1 MKIYIKFIVG
11 LFFKSFFYVLAI
23 MASLVFIL
31 NLLGEIDFFRDL
43 NIGASYTLFLSL
55 LNSPDMIF
63 EMFPFI
69 FLLTTQLF
77 FIKIM
82 KNNEIEILK
91 YSGLKNSKILS
102 ILSIVSFV
110 SGLFIVIFF
119 YNFSSSVKNF
129 YLELKSKYTIDGK
142 YLAVVTKNG
151 LWIRDKINNKI
162 LVINSSK
169 IENNYL
175 IGNFIT
181 EFDSEYNVLR
191 NIKSDKIDIT
201 DEEWLIFDGKIFN
214 KNNYEF
220 KSETK
225 LLTNFD
231 YKRIQSLYSNLSSLN
246 ILELFELKK
255 NYEKLNYSTVE
266 VNLQLLRLLT
276 VPLYLFL
283 MTIFA
288 SLIML
293 KIKRFENTTLNISL
307 GLFFSVVIYYINNFF
322 FVLGSTE
329 RISVTISI
337 FLPLIL
343 LAMTNGLM
351 INKINEK

>member
-1 MKIYIKFIVG
+1 MQIW
-11 LFFKSFFYVLAI
+11 
-23 MASLVFIL
+23 
-31 NLLGEIDFFRDL
+31 
-43 NIGASYTLFLSL
+43 LS
-55 LNSPDMIF
+55 
-63 EMFPFI
+63 
-69 FLLTTQLF
+69 
-77 FIKIM
+77 
-82 KNNEIEILK
+82 
-91 YSGLKNSKILS
+91 
-102 ILSIVSFV
+102 
-110 SGLFIVIFF
+110 
-119 YNFSSSVKNF
+119 
-129 YLELKSKYTIDGK
+129 
-142 YLAVVTKNG
+142 
-151 LWIRDKINNKI
+151 
-162 LVINSSK
+162 
-169 IENNYL
+169 
-175 IGNFIT
+175 
-181 EFDSEYNVLR
+181 
-191 NIKSDKIDIT
+191 KIDIT

>member
-1 MKIYIKFIVG
+1 MKIYIRFIVV

-23 MASLVFIL
+23 MSSLVFIL

-43 NIGASYTLFLSL
+43 NTGANFTLFLSL

-77 FIKIM
+77 FIKLI
-82 KNNEIEILK
+82 KNNEIEVFK

-102 ILSIVSFV
+102 ILSIISFI
-110 SGLFIVIFF
+110 SGVLIIVLF
-119 YNFSSSVKNF
+119 YNFSSSLKNF
-129 YLELKSKYTIDGK
+129 YLELKSNYTIDGK

-151 LWIRDKINNKI
+151 LWIRDIINNKI
-162 LVINSSK
+162 LVINASK

-175 IGNFIT
+175 IGSFIT
-181 EFDSEYNVLR
+181 EFDNEYNVLR
-191 NIKSDKIDIT
+191 NIKSDKIDIINK
-201 DEEWLIFDGKIFN
+201 EWIIYNGKIFN
-214 KNNYEF
+214 KNNYEL
-220 KSETK
+220 KSEIR

-231 YKRIQSLYSNLSSLN
+231 YKRIQTLYSNLSSLN
-246 ILELFELKK
+246 ILQLFELRK
-255 NYEKLNYSTVE
+255 NYEKLNYSTTE
-266 VNLQLLRLLT
+266 VNLQLLKLIT

-283 MTIFA
+283 ITIFA
-288 SLIML
+288 SLIMF
-293 KIKRFENTTLNISL
+293 KIKRLENTTLNISL

-329 RISVTISI
+329 KISVTISI
-337 FLPLIL
+337 FLPLL
-343 LAMTNGLM
+343 LLTM
-351 INKINEK
+351 INVFMINNVNEK

>member
-1 MKIYIKFIVG
+1 MKVYIRFIIG
-11 LFFKSFFYVLAI
+11 LFFKSFFYVLAV
-23 MASLVFIL
+23 MTSLVFIL
-31 NLLGEIDFFRDL
+31 NLLGEIEFFRDL

-69 FLLTTQLF
+69 FLLATQLF
-77 FIKIM
+77 FIKLM
-82 KNNEIEILK
+82 KNNEIEVLK
-91 YSGLKNSKILS
+91 YSGLKNSKILFV
-102 ILSIVSFV
+102 LSIVSFV
-110 SGLFIVIFF
+110 SGVLIIIFF
-119 YNFSSSVKNF
+119 YNFSSGLKNF

-151 LWIRDKINNKI
+151 LWIRDKVNNKI
-162 LVINSSK
+162 LVINASK

-175 IGNFIT
+175 IGSYIT
-181 EFDSEYNVLR
+181 EFDSEYNVIR
-191 NIKSDKIDIT
+191 NIKSDKINIANK
-201 DEEWLIFDGKIFN
+201 EWLIYDGKIFN
-214 KNNYEF
+214 RNNYEL
-220 KSETK
+220 KSEIK

-255 NYEKLNYSTVE
+255 NYEKLNYSTIE
-266 VNLQLLRLLT
+266 VNLQLLRLIT
-276 VPLYLFL
+276 IPIYLFL

-293 KIKRFENTTLNISL
+293 KVRRLENTTLNISL

-337 FLPLIL
+337 FLPLLI

>member
-1 MKIYIKFIVG
+1 MKIYIKFIVS
-11 LFFKSFFYVLAI
+11 LFFKSFVYVLVV
-23 MASLVFIL
+23 MTSLVFIL
-31 NLLGEIDFFRDL
+31 NLLAEIDFFRDL
-43 NIGASYTLFLSL
+43 NIGASYTLFLSF

-77 FIKIM
+77 FIKLL
-82 KNNEIEILK
+82 KNNEIDVLK
-91 YSGLKNSKILS
+91 YSGLKNSKILF
-102 ILSIVSFV
+102 ILSIVSFI
-110 SGLFIVIFF
+110 SGVLIIIFF
-119 YNFSSSVKNF
+119 YNFSSNLKNI
-129 YLELKSKYTIDGK
+129 YLELKSKYTVDGK

-191 NIKSDKIDIT
+191 NIKSDKINIT
-201 DEEWLIFDGKIFN
+201 NKEWLIYDGKIFN
-214 KNNYEF
+214 KNNYEL
-220 KSETK
+220 KSEIK

-231 YKRIQSLYSNLSSLN
+231 YKRIQTLYSNLSSLN
-246 ILELFELKK
+246 ILELYELKK
-255 NYEKLNYSTVE
+255 NYEKLNYSTTE
-266 VNLQLLRLLT
+266 VNLQLLRLIT
-276 VPLYLFL
+276 VPIYLFL

-288 SLIML
+288 SLIMF
-293 KIKRFENTTLNISL
+293 KIRRLENTTLNISL
-307 GLFFSVVIYYINNFF
+307 GLFFSVIIYYINNFF

-337 FLPLIL
+337 FLPLL
-343 LAMTNGLM
+343 LLTMTNGLM